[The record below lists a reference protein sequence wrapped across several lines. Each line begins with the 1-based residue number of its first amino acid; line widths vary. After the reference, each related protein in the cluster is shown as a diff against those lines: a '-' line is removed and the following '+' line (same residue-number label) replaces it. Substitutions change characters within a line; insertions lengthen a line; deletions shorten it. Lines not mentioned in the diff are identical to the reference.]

1 MELFAKKKSGTLAHI
16 LKEKNGDG
24 RPQSNS
30 SANTETLQTQKRD
43 CTQVDHGS
51 KAYSSIAH
59 KIKLAPMPRLIV
71 VAGAK
76 FRL

>member
-30 SANTETLQTQKRD
+30 SANTET
-43 CTQVDHGS
+43 
-51 KAYSSIAH
+51 
-59 KIKLAPMPRLIV
+59 
-71 VAGAK
+71 
-76 FRL
+76 